1 MLIDLLVALE
11 AELDGIT
18 LPDDFRVTYTG
29 VGKINAT
36 IAAMRVT
43 QQSDCWR
50 IVNFGTAGTL
60 NPDLAGKL
68 VRVATVI
75 QRDMDAR
82 PLVELGVTP
91 FDSSD
96 AAAAIELGGDG
107 VTLSTGDNF
116 VTSPPEL
123 TSDIVDM
130 EAYAIAKVARLVG
143 VEFHCFKFVTD
154 LADEDATGSWRENV
168 SLGAARF
175 LDACRQGRI

>member
-11 AELDGIT
+11 AEVGGIT
-18 LPDDFRVTYTG
+18 LPDNFRVTYTG

-36 IAAMRVT
+36 IAALRVT
-43 QQSDCWR
+43 QHSDCRR

-68 VRVATVI
+68 VRVHTVV

-91 FDSSD
+91 FDNSN

-123 TSDIVDM
+123 RSDIVDM
-130 EAYAIAKVARLVG
+130 EAYAIAKVARLAG
-143 VEFHCFKFVTD
+143 VEFRCFKFVTD
-154 LADEDATGSWRENV
+154 LADENATDNWRDNV

-175 LDACRQGRI
+175 LEACQQGKI